1 MPQIN
6 LAVLFGEQSH
16 LPFYYRKL
24 PGNIPDVKTLKKLLA
39 DMNTLDYEKFKVI
52 LDRRFF
58 STSNINDLYKHYMKF
73 LIAAKTSLKLV
84 KDQFDASGMICGT
97 GPTTARIISSIVIP
111 FRLPGNIPRS
121 SLTKKIQS
129 RTSAVCIFI
138 FTFPR
143 SGH

>member
-84 KDQFDASGMICGT
+84 KDQFDDVRDDMRNWPHYSQDYQLYCY
-97 GPTTARIISSIVIP
+97 SIPVTWKYSQEQP
-111 FRLPGNIPRS
+111 Y
-121 SLTKKIQS
+121 KKIQS